1 MQSYEE
7 EERKRRPTYLLWSS
21 LFFAIIFTCHIV
33 ASRRRH
39 HWRNYILAFDKDVPI
54 PMPVGAIAT
63 RQVKPRRII
72 KSPSHFE
79 LGNQSCTC
87 SARSKT
93 ARAQRTSLFAFA
105 RPPPWLAKWAESSV
119 PYGKWILGHNLPSQF
134 RPSNQRSLASTSWIV
149 IAGQIRPTPKY
160 YDCILLCSC
169 YV

>member
-79 LGNQSCTC
+79 PKHG
-87 SARSKT
+87 RK
-93 ARAQRTSLFAFA
+93 RHERTSSVLLVRVRLPPRCEVSRVCPMGNGYLAIICLRSSD
-105 RPPPWLAKWAESSV
+105 RPTSEA
-119 PYGKWILGHNLPSQF
+119 I
-134 RPSNQRSLASTSWIV
+134 ASTSWIV